1 MAVGVRAVKL
11 VDGFSSIAWVV
22 VCDKGGSDGAV
33 VAIEE
38 HSAGCDGTN
47 AGEELVDIV
56 LGQFEV
62 DVLNSDASAVVIYSA
77 TGRCASV
84 VFVVVVA
91 TTTAA
96 ASVVV
101 IVAVMD
107 PVAFDVCVV
116 LASVL
121 QSQVIVSVG
130 SRAQV
135 RRRSRYRKARWA
147 WRLWPELVGMSLAGV
162 ERGSYEGG
170 I

>member
-1 MAVGVRAVKL
+1 MA
-11 VDGFSSIAWVV
+11 DCSI
-22 VCDKGGSDGAV
+22 
-33 VAIEE
+33 
-38 HSAGCDGTN
+38 
-47 AGEELVDIV
+47 L
-56 LGQFEV
+56 
-62 DVLNSDASAVVIYSA
+62 IYSA

-84 VFVVVVA
+84 IFEVVVA

-107 PVAFDVCVV
+107 PVAVIASASCFSAMILCDAGIPFDVCVV

-162 ERGSYEGG
+162 ERGIYEGG

>member
-1 MAVGVRAVKL
+1 MADR
-11 VDGFSSIAWVV
+11 SI
-22 VCDKGGSDGAV
+22 
-33 VAIEE
+33 
-38 HSAGCDGTN
+38 
-47 AGEELVDIV
+47 L
-56 LGQFEV
+56 
-62 DVLNSDASAVVIYSA
+62 IYSA

-107 PVAFDVCVV
+107 PVAVIASALCFSAMILCDVGIPFDVCVV